1 MKYTFERPFQLVTF
15 DRYPSNGNILFS
27 RRRFEAGHEI
37 ACHWHDYTEIE
48 IVAEGS
54 ADHFINNEQTVLKA
68 GDGYIMSSCDFH
80 GIKAASELVILNLS
94 LRQGSV
100 DSRLENSLGY
110 GVGKIRCELEGR
122 EMDRVNELFDRALT
136 EFSRPADQYTELI
149 LKNLAEELIVM
160 LLRKSKTEKLSAVPR
175 LVQRAIAEVNAK
187 FRQQLTLNSLA
198 EDLFVTPN
206 YLGTCFKKSIGI
218 SFNKYVALTRL
229 RFACGLLV
237 SQSKTVKEIAFESG
251 FSSVEYFLATFRK
264 YLGVNPTAWKAEHL
278 TKADK

>member
-1 MKYTFERPFQLVTF
+1 
-15 DRYPSNGNILFS
+15 
-27 RRRFEAGHEI
+27 
-37 ACHWHDYTEIE
+37 
-48 IVAEGS
+48 
-54 ADHFINNEQTVLKA
+54 
-68 GDGYIMSSCDFH
+68 
-80 GIKAASELVILNLS
+80 
-94 LRQGSV
+94 
-100 DSRLENSLGY
+100 
-110 GVGKIRCELEGR
+110 
-122 EMDRVNELFDRALT
+122 MDRVNELFDRALT

-149 LKNLAEELIVM
+149 LKNLAEELIVL
-160 LLRKSKTEKLSAVPR
+160 LLRKSKPEKLSAVPR